1 MNQLLSL
8 MLWHL
13 FKNDKGLT
21 KFLQLKICA
30 KVTLFINMNIQD
42 SLINGQVTDVF
53 HISSAQNNVQK
64 VYVKFL
70 DSQTGLRVMKTASHL
85 SRQGSCVGI
94 EKSGTEACIIS
105 GSIYPSIKKT
115 RLTLA
120 LACLSTVHKAQG
132 LTLNQ
137 GVVDFDLKKQKSFEP
152 RLTYTTLSK

>member
-1 MNQLLSL
+1 MNQRLSL

-85 SRQGSCVGI
+85 SRQGSCVEI
-94 EKSGTEACIIS
+94 EKSRTEACVIS

-115 RLTLA
+115 LPLA

-152 RLTYTTLSK
+152 DQTYTQ